1 VVDDGEAE
9 RIERTET
16 GQMGRTQMA
25 QAIKKERRYSV
36 EDYQGWPDDEKWE
49 IIDGVA
55 YDMSPAPRVKH
66 QNIVGNF
73 YVNLKTHPENRCYTG
88 IAPTDVVLDDYNV
101 VQPDVFIV
109 CDGGKITE
117 DNIQGAPDLIVEVVS
132 PGTEVKDRREKK
144 RLYERSG
151 VKEYLIVFPEREYV
165 ERYVLEESKYG
176 SPEIFNWD
184 ERLRLSIFPIEVKLE
199 EIFEKEIEN
208 DAQERPVP

>member
-1 VVDDGEAE
+1 
-9 RIERTET
+9 
-16 GQMGRTQMA
+16 MA
-25 QAIKKERRYSV
+25 QAIEEEQRYSV
-36 EDYQGWPDDEKWE
+36 ADYREWPDDEKWE
-49 IIDGVA
+49 IIDGVI
-55 YDMSPAPRVKH
+55 YDMSPAPRIKH

-73 YVNLKTHPENRCYTG
+73 YVNLKTHPENPCYTG
-88 IAPTDVVLDDYNV
+88 IAPTDVVLDDYSV

-117 DNIQGAPDLIVEVVS
+117 KNIRGAPDLIVEVAS

-165 ERYVLEESKYG
+165 ERYVLEGRQYG

-184 ERLRLSIFPIEVKLE
+184 ERLSLSIFPIEVKLH
-199 EIFEKEIEN
+199 EIFEKETEN
-208 DAQERPVP
+208 DVQEGPVP

>member
-1 VVDDGEAE
+1 
-9 RIERTET
+9 
-16 GQMGRTQMA
+16 MA
-25 QAIKKERRYSV
+25 QAIKEEQRYSV
-36 EDYQGWPDDEKWE
+36 ADYREWPDDEKWE
-49 IIDGVA
+49 IIDGVI
-55 YDMSPAPRVKH
+55 YDMSPAPRIKH

-73 YVNLKTHPENRCYTG
+73 YVNLKTHPENPCYTG
-88 IAPTDVVLDDYNV
+88 IAPTDVVLDDYSV

-117 DNIQGAPDLIVEVVS
+117 KNIRGAPDLIVEVAS

-165 ERYVLEESKYG
+165 ERYVLEGGQYG

-184 ERLRLSIFPIEVKLE
+184 ERLSLSIFPIEVKLH
-199 EIFEKEIEN
+199 EIFEKETEN
-208 DAQERPVP
+208 DVQEGPVP

>member
-1 VVDDGEAE
+1 
-9 RIERTET
+9 
-16 GQMGRTQMA
+16 MA
-25 QAIKKERRYSV
+25 QAIKKARRYSV
-36 EDYQGWPDDEKWE
+36 EDYKEWPDDEKRE
-49 IIDGVA
+49 IIDGA
-55 YDMSPAPRVKH
+55 IYDMSPAPRVKH

-73 YVNLKTHPENRCYTG
+73 YVNLKTHPKNPCYTG

-101 VQPDVFIV
+101 VQPDLFIV
-109 CDGGKITE
+109 CDGIKITE

-165 ERYVLEESKYG
+165 ERYVLKEGKYG

-184 ERLRLSIFPIEVKLE
+184 EHFRLSIFPIEVKLE
-199 EIFEKEIEN
+199 EIFEKKIEN
-208 DAQERPVP
+208 DTQEGPIP